1 MGYTT
6 ALRAG
11 ALTKA
16 GKGKGKANFHQAI
29 RPSISHAFRSLE
41 ERDGLVRKHS
51 NPDIDPTK
59 VTNNIVR
66 MADGKGG
73 WREPTKDDTVDS
85 IVERIES
92 EFAEAK
98 RSYRKRD
105 GTIGYRGLG
114 KNEPQA
120 VEVIFQ
126 LDPAFTG
133 KCADLTDEK
142 LGEIQRLSEVALGHL
157 SEHVGNE
164 NFIGYAMHLDET
176 HPHIQ
181 AFYIPKNE
189 DGKYVGMKS
198 FGHGENGLYFE
209 THNQVRRVLREAGY
223 DATDER
229 VDKLKKHLP
238 LEDFKKYKRLMQQLD
253 ERELGIKERE
263 ALLAEREALLSRGR
277 EELDK
282 KLAGVSERETS
293 VSSREAA
300 VGEAEVAL
308 KPRLTNVK
316 QREAAARQRETDV
329 AVREDRADRII
340 ERDRQRREDAD
351 EYSRRT
357 RQRADKYL
365 DAALRKDIDVDKREK
380 AIKQREDAADARQQE
395 AQEVL
400 DRRDEILASANE
412 RAAGVIEDAANDA
425 RDAFTID
432 DSNGHVKY
440 ITDKTLRNSYNIDPK
455 EFWGAFKKHHELEM
469 NSRWR
474 KYSKDKQAQL
484 AARDK
489 NETVGQRRERVKGE
503 MDRFRS
509 QYGTSRGVSREDDRG
524 LEL

>member
-66 MADGKGG
+66 MADGRGG
-73 WREPTKDDTVDS
+73 WRDPTKDDTVDS

-105 GTIGYRGLG
+105 GSIGYRGLG

-120 VEVIFQ
+120 VEVVFQ

-142 LGEIQRLSEVALGHL
+142 LSEVQRLSEVALGHL
-157 SEHVGNE
+157 SEHVGHE
-164 NFIGYAMHLDET
+164 NFIGYSMHLDET
-176 HPHIQ
+176 HPHVQ

-189 DGKYVGMKS
+189 DGKYIGMKS
-198 FGHGENGLYFE
+198 FGHGEKGLYFE
-209 THNQVRRVLREAGY
+209 THNQVRQALRDAGY

-238 LEDFKKYKRLMQQLD
+238 LEDFKKYKNLMQSLD
-253 ERELGIKERE
+253 ERELGVKERE
-263 ALLAEREALLSRGR
+263 ALLDEREALLSKGR
-277 EELDK
+277 EELNK
-282 KLAGVSERETS
+282 KLEGVKNRETS
-293 VSSREAA
+293 VGEREKAVSGREAA
-300 VGEAEVAL
+300 VDDAEAAL
-308 KPRLTNVK
+308 VPRLTNVK
-316 QREAAARQRETDV
+316 QREAEAQRRENNL
-329 AVREDRADRII
+329 AVREERADSNLRSATQK
-340 ERDRQRREDAD
+340 ERDAEEREQTARKRQR
-351 EYSRRT
+351 
-357 RQRADKYL
+357 
-365 DAALRKDIDVDKREK
+365 
-380 AIKQREDAADARQQE
+380 E

-400 DRRDEILASANE
+400 DQRDEILADANE
-412 RAAGVIEDAANDA
+412 QASNAAEAAANDA

>member
-16 GKGKGKANFHQAI
+16 GKGTGKASFHQLI

-51 NPDIDPTK
+51 NPDIDPSR
-59 VTNNIVR
+59 VRNNIVM

-92 EFAEAK
+92 EFAETK
-98 RSYRKRD
+98 RRYRKRD
-105 GTIGYRGLG
+105 GSIGYRGLG
-114 KNEPQA
+114 RNEAQA

-126 LDPAFTG
+126 LDAAYTG
-133 KCADLTDEK
+133 KCEDLTDEK
-142 LGEIQRLSEVALGHL
+142 LKDIQRLSEVALGHL
-157 SEHVGNE
+157 SEHVGHE
-164 NFIGYAMHLDET
+164 NFIGYSMHLDET
-176 HPHIQ
+176 HPHVQ

-189 DGKYVGMKS
+189 DGEYIGMKS
-198 FGHGENGLYFE
+198 FGNGEKGLYFE
-209 THNQVRRVLREAGY
+209 THNQVRQVLRNAGY

-238 LEDFKKYKRLMQQLD
+238 LEDFKKYKSLMQQLD
-253 ERELGIKERE
+253 ERELGVKERE
-263 ALLAEREALLSRGR
+263 ALLDEREALLIKGR
-277 EELDK
+277 EELNK
-282 KLAGVSERETS
+282 KLEGVKEREKAVSGREVNVDNRETS
-293 VSSREAA
+293 VGEREKAVSGRETAVDDAEAA
-300 VGEAEVAL
+300 LV
-308 KPRLTNVK
+308 PRLTNVK
-316 QREAAARQRETDV
+316 QREAEAQRRENDL
-329 AVREDRADRII
+329 AVREERADSNLRSAMQKEVDAE
-340 ERDRQRREDAD
+340 EREQTAR
-351 EYSRRT
+351 
-357 RQRADKYL
+357 
-365 DAALRKDIDVDKREK
+365 KRE
-380 AIKQREDAADARQQE
+380 RE
-395 AQEVL
+395 AQEVI
-400 DRRDEILASANE
+400 DRRDEILDSADE
-412 RAAGVIEDAANDA
+412 RVAGVIEDAANDA

-440 ITDKTLRNSYNIDPK
+440 ITDKTLRNSYKIDPK

-489 NETVGQRRERVKGE
+489 TETVAQRRERVSGE

-509 QYGTSRGVSREDDRG
+509 HYGARSRETSRENDRG
-524 LEL
+524 LEF